1 MRRLIQTGP
10 VIDGNASCL
19 IGYVKISLRWG
30 ARPLQKYA
38 DSLDVLQ
45 FFSRSNDRKV
55 KRVHKKILIAIYSTI
70 KESAY
75 CSVD

>member
-30 ARPLQKYA
+30 ATPLQKYA

-45 FFSRSNDRKV
+45 FFAGSNDDKV